1 MLKASVKCDRSAALT
16 LTGQV
21 VELVGQKPK
30 HGRQATR
37 AFALGPVHAQV
48 LAGRSVQLAIRL
60 PTAALSALSHGAVE
74 SVTLTLAARDAN
86 GTAHAAARV
95 ARLHGIK

>member
-1 MLKASVKCDRSAALT
+1 MLTASVKCDQSAALT

-21 VELVGQKPK
+21 VELVGKKPK
-30 HGRQATR
+30 HGRQAMR
-37 AFALGPVHAQV
+37 ALALGPVQTQV

-60 PTAALSALSHGAVE
+60 PAAALSALSHGAVE
-74 SVTLTLAARDAN
+74 SVTLTLVARDAN
-86 GTAHAAARV
+86 GTAHAVGRV